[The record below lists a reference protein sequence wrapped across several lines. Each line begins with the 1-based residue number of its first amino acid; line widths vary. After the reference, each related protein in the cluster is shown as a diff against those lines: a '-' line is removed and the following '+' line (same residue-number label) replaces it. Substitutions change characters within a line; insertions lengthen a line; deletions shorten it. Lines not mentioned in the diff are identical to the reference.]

1 MVGHAKTNAASE
13 SRGWRIVGPLLLYS
27 GAARPSPAIK
37 ALSIVAILTMLALS
51 IAFLHYVNKSKC

>member
-1 MVGHAKTNAASE
+1 
-13 SRGWRIVGPLLLYS
+13 LLLYS